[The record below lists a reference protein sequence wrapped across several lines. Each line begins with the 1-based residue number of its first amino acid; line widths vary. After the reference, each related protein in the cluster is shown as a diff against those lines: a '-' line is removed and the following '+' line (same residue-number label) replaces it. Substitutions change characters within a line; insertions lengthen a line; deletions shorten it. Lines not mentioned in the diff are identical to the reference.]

1 MKKYQ
6 SGIEG
11 AKPDETWIFLNK
23 VNVEEKK

>member
-11 AKPDETWIFLNK
+11 TKPDETWIFLNK
-23 VNVEEKK
+23 VEVEAKK